1 MKQYYTLVQGFHPEH
16 RDLQDYLDE
25 QGIHYKVGADFA
37 EELQRPGQIK
47 LAIDHGTLLKKY
59 TVLIEDHELSA
70 IMLSVDGVHVV
81 DNRNSIKFQNTVR
94 GYFSWILD

>member
-1 MKQYYTLVQGFHPEH
+1 MKQYYTLVQGFQPEH
-16 RDLQDYLDE
+16 KDLQEYLDE

-37 EELQRPGQIK
+37 GEFSKSGQIK
-47 LAIDHGTLLKKY
+47 LNVDYNTLLKKY